1 MILTLMTF
9 LVIVSMLG
17 TLGALLAE
25 AGLRRIHFP
34 TRWVW
39 LAGMALGPLL
49 LIVGQSAGRRGPGV
63 GVMGLPTIEL
73 SPLILGS
80 TDTGTWGALSGLAPA
95 LLWMVASVAMV
106 IVLARAHRTLL
117 RERARWQEARVL
129 GRHVYL
135 SPNRGPAIAGVLR
148 PWIILPRWVLS
159 LDERELV
166 MVLLH
171 EEEHVR
177 AGDSA
182 LLALALVLLALT
194 AWNPFTW
201 WQLGRLRL
209 AVEMDCD
216 RRVLG
221 QVPDRRTY
229 GQSLLTVAGRTVKP
243 SFGWAAFAEGS
254 SSLQR
259 RIIAMTATTSRWTGL
274 GGVLLVTLGVVV
286 GVQACGVENPM
297 GPETLVPEETP
308 AQAEHD
314 VQEAITKEP
323 TFTPFTVAPSILNRQ
338 EVIEAMEGQYPP
350 LLREA
355 GIGGTVRVYFLIGP
369 DGVVQDARV
378 DKTSGQA
385 ALDDAAIRVARVF
398 QFSPALNGDK
408 EVPVW
413 VSFPITFQTR

>member
-1 MILTLMTF
+1 MILSMMTF
-9 LVIVSMLG
+9 LALVSILG

-25 AGLRRIHFP
+25 AGLRRIHSP

-39 LAGMALGPLL
+39 LASMILGPAL
-49 LIVGQSAGRRGPGV
+49 LIAGQSAGRSGSGGGPL
-63 GVMGLPTIEL
+63 GLPTIEL
-73 SPLILGS
+73 PPLILGS
-80 TDTGTWGALSGLAPA
+80 SDPGTWGALAGLAPA
-95 LLWMVASVAMV
+95 LFWITASVAMG
-106 IVLARAHRTLL
+106 ILLARGHSTLL
-117 RERARWQEARVL
+117 RERTRWQEARVL
-129 GRHVYL
+129 GRDVYL

-148 PWIILPRWVLS
+148 PWIILPRWVLA
-159 LDERELV
+159 LDEQELG

-182 LLALALVLLALT
+182 LLAMALVLVMLT
-194 AWNPFTW
+194 AWNPVTW

-221 QVPDRRTY
+221 QAPDRRTY
-229 GQSLLTVAGRTVKP
+229 GQSLLTVAGRTRRP
-243 SFGWAAFAEGS
+243 SLGWAAFAEGS

-297 GPETLVPEETP
+297 GPDTLAPEETA
-308 AQAEHD
+308 AQVEHEI
-314 VQEAITKEP
+314 QEAISEEP

-350 LLREA
+350 LLRDA
-355 GIGGTVRVYFLIGP
+355 GIGGTVRVYFFIDP
-369 DGVVQDARV
+369 DGVVQEARV
-378 DKTSGQA
+378 DKSSGQT